1 MDSKAAKKRLACL
14 ATPAI
19 PIYKG
24 LVLKQESLSAY
35 IAEHCYVYST
45 LCSDD
50 V

>member
-1 MDSKAAKKRLACL
+1 MDSKVTKRRLACL

-24 LVLKQESLSAY
+24 LVLKQESVNAY
-35 IAEHCYVYST
+35 NT
-45 LCSDD
+45 LFSDD